1 MKKIVLT
8 LMTALMI
15 SANASASAV
24 NIGSIVADRISSDTL
39 KYEMRLNDKM
49 KSIRRSFNLDDRQSE
64 FLYDVQKNVED
75 GFAHLNEIK
84 DDSIRKTYLGNV
96 LDYWNKNSY
105 IAFGSSDQNT
115 NYLNDYRRYMRCV
128 QATLTNNNI
137 SK

>member
-1 MKKIVLT
+1 
-8 LMTALMI
+8 MTALII
-15 SANASASAV
+15 SANANASSV

-49 KSIRRSFNLDDRQSE
+49 KSIRRSFNLDDKQSE

-75 GFAHLNEIK
+75 SFAHLNEIK
-84 DDSIRKTYLGNV
+84 DDSIRKTYLRNV

-105 IAFGSSDQNT
+105 IAFSSSDQNT
-115 NYLNDYRRYMRCV
+115 NYRNDYRRYMRCV